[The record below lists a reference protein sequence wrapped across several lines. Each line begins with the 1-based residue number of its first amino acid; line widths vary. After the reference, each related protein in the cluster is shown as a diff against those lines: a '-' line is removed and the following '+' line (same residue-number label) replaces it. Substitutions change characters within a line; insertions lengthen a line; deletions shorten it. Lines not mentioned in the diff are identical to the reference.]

1 VLRFFAERARPGL
14 TSVAI
19 AWHLNYRTGKEGLV
33 TQITARL
40 PDELVAA
47 LDGAAS
53 QLRRTRADV
62 VRQAIEYYLDDFE
75 DVAAA
80 IQALQDPA
88 DPVLDWE
95 SVRRDLLGQD

>member
-1 VLRFFAERARPGL
+1 VD
-14 TSVAI
+14 
-19 AWHLNYRTGKEGLV
+19 KEVPV

-88 DPVLDWE
+88 DPVLEWD